1 MSKHFNIPTKKD
13 FGLTIKKSFSFTL
26 LIAFIMCGV
35 WLQNAAAQTPSGT
48 IVIGEVTPSPVI
60 GTRSEVKIYLNDRQN
75 IESYVFDL
83 ELKGPGFQSATVTF
97 NGRTIFVRNE
107 EAVTFGSSSVNG
119 GTTDGVIA
127 TVRFTPTG
135 AGDANI
141 EISNVRLSN
150 SSESTSL
157 DDIDFAFEIV
167 SLPEPKGDIIIGDIM
182 PSPQVGVVS
191 MVTISLDN
199 RENVYGY
206 QFDLKLTGI
215 TFKDATVTYGDE
227 NTEVDEDS
235 TKDVTEDLT
244 DGETVTLSA
253 DIDVETENGVILT
266 LRFTPTISGS
276 ASVEISNVKFFNTP
290 ADTEDDDMEE
300 TERSATD
307 GDSPD
312 ALAFAI
318 VGRPIVLRPSH
329 VAQDRV
335 IFNELRNSADDKND
349 WVEIKNISDADV
361 SLIDWE
367 ISIVDSRNGNGNK
380 DVDFVTFPDY
390 MLPAGAVLLLVNTP
404 PSETDLAHGQD
415 IENPDSK
422 PGMPPQYLVT
432 PEMRLPNAP
441 YMLILRSATDK
452 NGMPEAFEDLAGN
465 YFRGS
470 VDYGT
475 QIFPLMHT
483 LQPPNGEAAML
494 TLEQAWQRI
503 DVNARGYT
511 EAAWALSGHQ
521 LGVGY
526 KPGASVYTSL
536 GTPGYPNDTMM
547 DVDLTGRITF
557 SELMFATNGGLFS
570 QPQWIELYNGA
581 TTAAM
586 PVNLKGWKLVIEARD
601 SEVHHRYSVIELDEF
616 HIATDQTALLVT
628 RDRRHSTPLA
638 DDQIYDLFRHH
649 KDVRELGLRENKVLS
664 TSGFALKLIAP
675 DGTLVDKAGN
685 LDGEKGVDAPAWELP
700 ADRTEDGDR
709 TSLIRRY
716 DGRIALAGTDSM
728 SWYSA
733 ADPQVTPNG
742 YYGHKTDIGTP
753 GYREGGAA
761 PVMLSHFRANRTD
774 AGVVLEWATQSEL
787 DNAGFNILRGE
798 TKEGA
803 FVQVNPTLIP
813 GAGTTAERN
822 TYKWT
827 DATAKPQGVYYYQI
841 EDVSFA
847 GDRQQLATVRMR
859 GHVSASG
866 KQITTWG
873 GLKALR

>member
-1 MSKHFNIPTKKD
+1 MKMHFNLQTKKD
-13 FGLTIKKSFSFTL
+13 FGLTLKRSFCFTL
-26 LIAFIMCGV
+26 LIAFIVCGAWV
-35 WLQNAAAQTPSGT
+35 QNATAQGNTPSGE
-48 IVIGEVTPSPVI
+48 IVLSDVVPSPVV
-60 GTRSEVKIYLNDRQN
+60 GVMSEVTINLNNRMHV
-75 IESYVFDL
+75 EGYRYDL
-83 ELKGPGFQSATVTF
+83 KLTGPGFHNAMVTYDGGTLSLTEGITV
-97 NGRTIFVRNE
+97 E
-107 EAVTFGSSSVNG
+107 LMDSVDP

-127 TVRFTPTG
+127 TIRFTPTDTG
-135 AGDANI
+135 FADI
-141 EISNVRLSN
+141 EIGEIRLSN
-150 SSESTSL
+150 SSSNL
-157 DDIDFAFEIV
+157 LIGDIDDFTFAIAPA
-167 SLPEPKGDIIIGDIM
+167 PEPKGNIVLGEIT
-182 PSPQVGVVS
+182 PSPRIDVVS

-215 TFKDATVTYGDE
+215 AFKDAMVTYGAE
-227 NTEVDEDS
+227 AEEVTEDS
-235 TKDVTEDLT
+235 TKDLTEDLA
-244 DGETVTLSA
+244 DEATVTLSA
-253 DIDVETENGVILT
+253 DVDVETEDGVILT
-266 LRFTPTISGS
+266 LRFTPTTPGAANI
-276 ASVEISNVKFFNTP
+276 EISNVKLFNLP
-290 ADTEDDDMEE
+290 SNI
-300 TERSATD
+300 RSGTARGTI
-307 GDSPD
+307 GVDSPD
-312 ALAFAI
+312 TLAFDVA
-318 VGRPIVLRPSH
+318 GRPIILRPSH

-335 IFNELRNSADDKND
+335 IFNEIRNSEDDKND
-349 WVEIKNISDADV
+349 WIEIKNISDADV

-367 ISIVDSRNGNGNK
+367 ISIVNSRYGNGNK

-390 MLPAGAVLLLVNTP
+390 MLPAGGVLLLVNTP
-404 PSETDLAHGQD
+404 PSETDLALGQN
-415 IENPDSK
+415 IESPNNK
-422 PGMPPQYLVT
+422 PNMPPQYLVT

-452 NGMPEAFEDLAGN
+452 NGKPEAFEDLAGN

-475 QIFPLMHT
+475 QIWPLMHT
-483 LQPPNGEAAML
+483 LQPSNGGAAML
-494 TLEQAWQRI
+494 TLERAWQRV
-503 DVNARGYT
+503 DTEARGYT
-511 EAAWALSGHQ
+511 ETAWTLNGHQ
-521 LGVGY
+521 SGVGY
-526 KPGASVYTSL
+526 KPGASIDTSL
-536 GTPGYPNDTMM
+536 GTPGYANDMVM
-547 DVDLTGRITF
+547 DDRLASRITF

-586 PVNLKGWKLVIEARD
+586 PVNLKGWKLVVEARD
-601 SEVHHRYSVIELDEF
+601 SEVSHRHSVIELDEL
-616 HIATDQTALLVT
+616 HIATDQTVLLVT
-628 RDRRHSTPLA
+628 RDRKHSTPLA

-649 KDVRELGLRENKVLS
+649 KDVRELGLRENKMLS

-685 LDGEKGVDAPAWELP
+685 LDGEKGVDTPAWELP
-700 ADRTEDGDR
+700 ADRTEDGER

-716 DGRIALAGTDSM
+716 DGSMALTGTESM

-733 ADPQVTPNG
+733 AEPQVTPNG
-742 YYGHKTDIGTP
+742 FYGHKTDIGTP

-774 AGVVLEWATQSEL
+774 AGVVLEWGTQSEL
-787 DNAGFNILRGE
+787 DNAGFNILRSE

-803 FVQVNPTLIP
+803 FVRVNPTLIP

-822 TYKWT
+822 IYKWT
-827 DATAKPQGVYYYQI
+827 DATSKPQGVYYYQI

-873 GLKALR
+873 GLKSRK